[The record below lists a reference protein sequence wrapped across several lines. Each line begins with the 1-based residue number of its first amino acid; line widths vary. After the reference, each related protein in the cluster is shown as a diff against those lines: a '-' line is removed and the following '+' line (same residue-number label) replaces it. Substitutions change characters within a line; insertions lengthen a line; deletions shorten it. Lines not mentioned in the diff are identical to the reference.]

1 MTKLKKIGGGFIT
14 LTNGDS
20 SDNPQRTS
28 TFEARSAGQTTDE
41 QDPVLQFSSADFN
54 EGDKLVVFEYLFMN
68 KPVLRTVYT
77 VPLEEMYGK
86 LGLACLRQ
94 HYKASAYSME
104 EVENFIKNVIDDVD
118 PLKEQRAKFVK
129 EVIMPKGQPS
139 QNIVNDILDSIDNQI
154 VYRS

>member
-1 MTKLKKIGGGFIT
+1 MPIIWRNSPNTACQEGQYADLFH
-14 LTNGDS
+14 S
-20 SDNPQRTS
+20 SDAMIHDCGS
-28 TFEARSAGQTTDE
+28 F
-41 QDPVLQFSSADFN
+41 
-54 EGDKLVVFEYLFMN
+54 VFEYLFMN

-104 EVENFIKNVIDDVD
+104 EVENFIKNVIDGVD